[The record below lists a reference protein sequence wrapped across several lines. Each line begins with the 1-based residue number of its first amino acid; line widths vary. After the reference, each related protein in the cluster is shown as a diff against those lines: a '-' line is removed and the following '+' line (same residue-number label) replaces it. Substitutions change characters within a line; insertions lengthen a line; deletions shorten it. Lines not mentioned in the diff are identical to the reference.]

1 MSSYSRHGSRSQENS
16 KNDLTASRKNRRQPA
31 NTPELFDILD
41 DMHDCCRIIA
51 TVAGLLEASD
61 GEFLSPKVVPDAGTL
76 IADAARELKIIGE
89 HHPEENVMNFLHPT
103 FPHPI
108 RHR

>member
-1 MSSYSRHGSRSQENS
+1 MMFYILCAMSSTNKKSLKRG
-16 KNDLTASRKNRRQPA
+16 LTPSRKNRRQPA

-76 IADAARELKIIGE
+76 IADAARELKSLVNTI
-89 HHPEENVMNFLHPT
+89 PKKT
-103 FPHPI
+103 
-108 RHR
+108 